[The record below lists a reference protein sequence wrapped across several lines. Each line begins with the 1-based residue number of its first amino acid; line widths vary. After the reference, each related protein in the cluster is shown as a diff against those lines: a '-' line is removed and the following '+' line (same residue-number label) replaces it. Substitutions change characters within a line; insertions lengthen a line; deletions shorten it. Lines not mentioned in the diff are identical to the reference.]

1 MKLNHIEKLLTLTEQ
16 NSLILRCREAE
27 DKNEGWKHIS
37 HVLMQV
43 IAHHEVSNDIEVD
56 WDAWKQSEIGTSVLT
71 GVEGFLDTYHHFLKQ
86 ANERHEEKHALE
98 NEYYERCREDEMQ
111 EQWENDQNLSKISNE
126 EEDDNEESDNDR
138 WDREQEQRERWELKD
153 QDESDKLMMEKEQA
167 EEKHKAWLDQ
177 ALTTLRKNAPKDISK
192 ISDDEHRELDEIQA
206 ARRFNDN
213 ETPEDSHY
221 QEENLDRVR
230 GQAYDPYA
238 EEPEDRDYPEEQTG
252 E

>member
-1 MKLNHIEKLLTLTEQ
+1 
-16 NSLILRCREAE
+16 
-27 DKNEGWKHIS
+27 
-37 HVLMQV
+37 
-43 IAHHEVSNDIEVD
+43 VD

-98 NEYYERCREDEMQ
+98 NEYYERCREEEMQ
-111 EQWENDQNLSKISNE
+111 EQWEQD
-126 EEDDNEESDNDR
+126 EEDEKQRLRLGWDRTDAEIKAEDEEDNEESDNDR

-167 EEKHKAWLDQ
+167 EEKHKKWLDQ
-177 ALTTLRKNAPKDISK
+177 ALTTLRKN
-192 ISDDEHRELDEIQA
+192 
-206 ARRFNDN
+206 
-213 ETPEDSHY
+213 TPEDSHY